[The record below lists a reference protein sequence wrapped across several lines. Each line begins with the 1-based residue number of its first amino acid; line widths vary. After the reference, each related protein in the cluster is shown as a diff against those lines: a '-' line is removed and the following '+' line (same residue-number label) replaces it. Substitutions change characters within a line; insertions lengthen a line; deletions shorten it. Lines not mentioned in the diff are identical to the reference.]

1 LRSAGSFLHMS
12 ASLPRNRRVFL
23 QMSAGSITTWLPT
36 ALCNSQSISKSVNVL
51 FVSNPPTF
59 TFTFTVMDCT
69 VTSQRNKEG
78 MKVRRAEKRFV
89 NTVVTCRF
97 IHMRNES
104 VYMYSIYTEAR
115 EIHKQV
121 QYSET
126 HKISLYRMEWKGLK
140 CVSRR
145 AVLEICWSILACTTF
160 S

>member
-1 LRSAGSFLHMS
+1 M
-12 ASLPRNRRVFL
+12 
-23 QMSAGSITTWLPT
+23 
-36 ALCNSQSISKSVNVL
+36 NVL

-126 HKISLYRMEWKGLK
+126 HKISLYRME
-140 CVSRR
+140 
-145 AVLEICWSILACTTF
+145 
-160 S
+160 